1 MNKLSAYLHV
11 PFCRRKCAYC
21 DFYSAPPADG
31 AVSSYAKA
39 LAAQIRSSPQKGR
52 ALYTVYLG
60 GGTPSLL
67 SPDDFALI
75 ASSLRETFDLSA
87 CAEFT
92 VECNPESVSPA
103 LVDRWLS
110 YGVDRVSMGIQT
122 FSDASLAR
130 LGRLHTAARAKEAYG
145 KLRRC
150 GVEKISLDLMAALPD
165 QTGSDLEF
173 DLNSMIAL
181 SPEHVSVYLLKI
193 EPRTALG
200 RAGVAE
206 ADEDLQR
213 EMYLTT
219 HRRLTAAG
227 FEHYEISNFAKP
239 GFRALHNSHYWQ
251 GGEYLAFGPNA
262 SGFVDDV
269 RFRIPADTAAFC
281 AANGQVTPIVEEIV
295 DREEGAREKI
305 LLGLRCSDGIPV
317 SALSPEKQPLLQ
329 PLCRAG
335 LATLSDD
342 RFALT
347 AEGFLVSDAV
357 ISQLMPE

>member
-1 MNKLSAYLHV
+1 M
-11 PFCRRKCAYC
+11 
-21 DFYSAPPADG
+21 
-31 AVSSYAKA
+31 
-39 LAAQIRSSPQKGR
+39 
-52 ALYTVYLG
+52 YTVYVG

-67 SPDDFALI
+67 SPDDFDMI
-75 ASSLRETFDLSA
+75 ASALRETFDLTS

-92 VECNPESVSPA
+92 VECNPESVTPA
-103 LVDRWLS
+103 LADCWLS
-110 YGVDRVSMGIQT
+110 HGVDRVSMGVQT
-122 FSDASLAR
+122 FSDAALAR
-130 LGRLHTAARAKEAYG
+130 LGRLHTAARAEAAYG
-145 KLRRC
+145 ELRRC
-150 GVEKISLDLMAALPD
+150 GVKKISLDLMAALPD
-165 QTGSDLEF
+165 QTISHLASDL
-173 DLNSMIAL
+173 DSMIAL

-193 EPRTALG
+193 EPRSALG
-200 RAGVAE
+200 RLGVAE

-239 GFRALHNSHYWQ
+239 GCRALHNSHYWQ

-262 SGFVDDV
+262 SGFVDGV
-269 RFRIPADTAAFC
+269 RFRIPADTSAFC
-281 AANGQVTPIVEEIV
+281 ASNGQVSPIVEEIV
-295 DREEGAREKI
+295 NREEAAREKI

-317 SALSPEKQPLLQ
+317 SAVSPEKQPLL
-329 PLCRAG
+329 PSLCRAG
-335 LATLSDD
+335 LATLSDG

>member
-1 MNKLSAYLHV
+1 M
-11 PFCRRKCAYC
+11 
-21 DFYSAPPADG
+21 
-31 AVSSYAKA
+31 
-39 LAAQIRSSPQKGR
+39 
-52 ALYTVYLG
+52 YTVYVG

-67 SPDDFALI
+67 SPDDFDMI
-75 ASSLRETFDLSA
+75 ASALRETFDLTS

-92 VECNPESVSPA
+92 VECNPESVTPA
-103 LVDRWLS
+103 LADRWLS
-110 YGVDRVSMGIQT
+110 HGVDRVSMGVQT
-122 FSDASLAR
+122 FSDAALAR
-130 LGRLHTAARAKEAYG
+130 LGRLHTAARAEAAYG
-145 KLRRC
+145 ELRRC
-150 GVEKISLDLMAALPD
+150 GVKKISLDLMAALPD
-165 QTGSDLEF
+165 QTISHLASDL
-173 DLNSMIAL
+173 DSMIAL

-193 EPRTALG
+193 EPRSALG
-200 RAGVAE
+200 RLGVAE

-239 GFRALHNSHYWQ
+239 GCRALHNSHYWQ

-262 SGFVDDV
+262 SGFVDGV
-269 RFRIPADTAAFC
+269 RFRIPADTSAFC
-281 AANGQVTPIVEEIV
+281 ASNGQVSPIVEEIV
-295 DREEGAREKI
+295 NREEAAREKI

-317 SALSPEKQPLLQ
+317 SAVSPEKQPLL
-329 PLCRAG
+329 PSLCRAG
-335 LATLSDD
+335 LATLSDG

>member
-1 MNKLSAYLHV
+1 M
-11 PFCRRKCAYC
+11 
-21 DFYSAPPADG
+21 
-31 AVSSYAKA
+31 
-39 LAAQIRSSPQKGR
+39 
-52 ALYTVYLG
+52 YTVYVG

-67 SPDDFALI
+67 SPDDFDMI
-75 ASSLRETFDLSA
+75 ASALRETFDLTS

-92 VECNPESVSPA
+92 VECNPESVTPA
-103 LVDRWLS
+103 LADRWLS
-110 YGVDRVSMGIQT
+110 HGVDRVSMGVQT
-122 FSDASLAR
+122 FSDAALAR
-130 LGRLHTAARAKEAYG
+130 LGRLHTAARAEEAYRE
-145 KLRRC
+145 LRRC
-150 GVEKISLDLMAALPD
+150 GVKKISLDLMAALPD
-165 QTGSDLEF
+165 QTISHLASDL
-173 DLNSMIAL
+173 DSMIAL

-193 EPRTALG
+193 EPRSALG
-200 RAGVAE
+200 RLGVAE

-213 EMYLTT
+213 EMYLTA

-239 GFRALHNSHYWQ
+239 GCRALHNSHYWQ

-262 SGFVDDV
+262 SGFVDGV
-269 RFRIPADTAAFC
+269 RFRIPADTSAFC
-281 AANGQVTPIVEEIV
+281 ASNGQVSPIVEEIV
-295 DREEGAREKI
+295 DGEEAAREKI

-317 SALSPEKQPLLQ
+317 SAVSPEKQPLLS

-335 LATLSDD
+335 LATLSDG

>member
-1 MNKLSAYLHV
+1 M
-11 PFCRRKCAYC
+11 
-21 DFYSAPPADG
+21 
-31 AVSSYAKA
+31 
-39 LAAQIRSSPQKGR
+39 
-52 ALYTVYLG
+52 YTVYVG

-67 SPDDFALI
+67 SPDDFDMI
-75 ASSLRETFDLSA
+75 ASALRETFDLTS

-92 VECNPESVSPA
+92 VECNPESVTPA
-103 LVDRWLS
+103 LADRWLS
-110 YGVDRVSMGIQT
+110 HGVDRVSMGVQT
-122 FSDASLAR
+122 FSDAALAR
-130 LGRLHTAARAKEAYG
+130 LGRLHTAARAEAAYG
-145 KLRRC
+145 ELRRC
-150 GVEKISLDLMAALPD
+150 GVKKISLDLMAALPD
-165 QTGSDLEF
+165 QTISHLASDL
-173 DLNSMIAL
+173 DSMIAL

-193 EPRTALG
+193 EPRSALG
-200 RAGVAE
+200 RLGVAE

-239 GFRALHNSHYWQ
+239 GCRALHNSHYWQ

-262 SGFVDDV
+262 SGFVDGV
-269 RFRIPADTAAFC
+269 RFRIPADTSAFC
-281 AANGQVTPIVEEIV
+281 ASNGQVSPIVEEIV
-295 DREEGAREKI
+295 NREEAAREKI

-317 SALSPEKQPLLQ
+317 SAVSPEKQPLLS

-335 LATLSDD
+335 LATLSDG